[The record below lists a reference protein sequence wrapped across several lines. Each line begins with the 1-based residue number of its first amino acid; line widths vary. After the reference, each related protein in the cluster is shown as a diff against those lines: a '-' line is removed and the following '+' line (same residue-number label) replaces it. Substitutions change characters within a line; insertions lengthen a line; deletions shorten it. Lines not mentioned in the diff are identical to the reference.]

1 LSSKELVE
9 KFEQFLKVKLP
20 VVESFHPHFSHAFG
34 EMLDVGGKRFRPLL
48 LLSVVESS
56 KPLLMENALH
66 VALGLVM
73 MHTYSLIHANMQ
85 CRMPSSKRCIV
96 HTWQI
101 IMNQRIRM
109 HHF

>member
-56 KPLLMENALH
+56 KPLLIENALH
-66 VALGLVM
+66 VALGLEM
-73 MHTYSLIHANMQ
+73 MHTYSLIHDDLPCMDNAALRRGHPTFMLAMMKP
-85 CRMPSSKRCIV
+85 RLY
-96 HTWQI
+96 
-101 IMNQRIRM
+101 
-109 HHF
+109 